1 MGNCQRRQAPNS
13 LKKALIPEAPSV
25 RAPPGLEKPTL
36 RADAQPYVP
45 KSRQPPPSVDDD
57 DDKEPW
63 EMFLDKKKADLR
75 HKQVNNLRQ
84 GRDGMYTSQY
94 RDLLGTTKGRNLAPP
109 ARDKPRDFD
118 ILKSWRSAAP
128 VRSPKEEIEPGL
140 KKRKAT
146 PLKKQILAQRGD
158 TPASNP
164 LWDRFADHLQKFKDD
179 AQVTPQATQE
189 TKDDIAGPSAS
200 SIVPYGLAERHYMSD
215 SEDSKKTNKHIE
227 YTHGPVREYVDMCL
241 TPELESSVVALLF
254 RLRQLKMQDLG
265 LGHKSRRYAVGFREV
280 SRLLAQ
286 RSVTALLIAPD
297 VEPTGGAL
305 EDKVLSLKSACERD
319 GVPVIFALSRRQLG
333 AAIQKN
339 VTISVLAIHEL
350 RGAQDLFET
359 VLKEASF
366 ARAAEKSPALT
377 QFQ

>member
-1 MGNCQRRQAPNS
+1 MCQRRQTPS
-13 LKKALIPEAPSV
+13 TLKKALIEV
-25 RAPPGLEKPTL
+25 QTFRAPPGLEKPDF

-45 KSRQPPPSVDDD
+45 KSRQPPASSVDDD

-63 EMFLDKKKADLR
+63 EMFLDKKKADMR
-75 HKQVNNLRQ
+75 IKQVNNLRQ
-84 GRDGMYTSQY
+84 GSDGTYTSQY
-94 RDLLGTTKGRNLAPP
+94 RNMLGIKGRFLSGSGL

-118 ILKSWRSAAP
+118 ILKSWRNSAP
-128 VRSPKEEIEPGL
+128 VRSSKQETEFGV
-140 KKRKAT
+140 KKRKET
-146 PLKKQILAQRGD
+146 PLKRQILAQRGD

-164 LWDRFADHLQKFKDD
+164 IWEKFADHVQKFKDEN
-179 AQVTPQATQE
+179 QANQPAKETQ
-189 TKDDIAGPSAS
+189 DDIAGPSTS
-200 SIVPYGLAERHYMSD
+200 SIVPFGLAERHYMSD
-215 SEDSKKTNKHIE
+215 SEDSKKTHKHIE
-227 YTHGPVREYVDMCL
+227 YTHGPIREYVDMSL
-241 TPELESSVVALLF
+241 TPELESAVVALLF

-265 LGHKSRRYAVGFREV
+265 VGHKSRRYAVGFREV

-286 RSVTALLIAPD
+286 KCATALIIAPD
-297 VEPTGGAL
+297 VERTGGAL

-359 VLKEASF
+359 VLKEASL
-366 ARAAEKSPALT
+366 ARANDKSPT

>member
-1 MGNCQRRQAPNS
+1 MCQRRQAPNP
-13 LKKALIPEAPSV
+13 LKKALIPEVPPV

-45 KSRQPPPSVDDD
+45 KGRQPPPSSVDDNE
-57 DDKEPW
+57 DKEPW
-63 EMFLDKKKADLR
+63 EMFLDKKKVDLR
-75 HKQVNNLRQ
+75 LKQVNNLRQ

-94 RDLLGTTKGRNLAPP
+94 RDMLNNKGRNAAAPS
-109 ARDKPRDFD
+109 RDKPRDFD
-118 ILKSWRSAAP
+118 ILKSWRNAAP
-128 VRSPKEEIEPGL
+128 VRSPKEETEPGM

-146 PLKKQILAQRGD
+146 PLKKQILAHRGES
-158 TPASNP
+158 PASNP
-164 LWDRFADHLQKFKDD
+164 LWEKFADHLQKFKDD
-179 AQVTPQATQE
+179 SQVTPQVTQE
-189 TKDDIAGPSAS
+189 TKDDIAAPAS
-200 SIVPYGLAERHYMSD
+200 SIVPFGLAERHYMSD
-215 SEDSKKTNKHIE
+215 SEDSKKTHKHIE

-241 TPELESSVVALLF
+241 TPELESAVVALLF

-286 RSVTALLIAPD
+286 KSVTALLIAPD
-297 VEPTGGAL
+297 VERTGGAL

-339 VTISVLAIHEL
+339 VTISVLALHEL

-359 VLKEASF
+359 VLKEASLS
-366 ARAAEKSPALT
+366 RAGGTHQAL
-377 QFQ
+377 Q

>member
-1 MGNCQRRQAPNS
+1 MGNMCQRRQAPS
-13 LKKALIPEAPSV
+13 PLKTALIPEARTY
-25 RAPPGLEKPTL
+25 RAPPGLDKPDF
-36 RADAQPYVP
+36 RADAQPFIP
-45 KSRQPPPSVDDD
+45 KSRQPPPFDDD

-63 EMFLDKKKADLR
+63 EMFLERKKADMHCKR
-75 HKQVNNLRQ
+75 VNNMRQ
-84 GRDGMYTSQY
+84 GSDGTYTSQY
-94 RDLLGTTKGRNLAPP
+94 RDMLGSKGRFLSGP

-128 VRSPKEEIEPGL
+128 VRSPKEEMEPGM

-146 PLKKQILAQRGD
+146 SLKKQILAQRGD

-164 LWDRFADHLQKFKDD
+164 LWDKFADHLQKVKDENQ
-179 AQVTPQATQE
+179 ANPQAKQGTQ
-189 TKDDIAGPSAS
+189 DDIAGLSQS

-241 TPELESSVVALLF
+241 TPELESAVVALLF

-265 LGHKSRRYAVGFREV
+265 FGHKSRRYAVGFREV
-280 SRLLAQ
+280 SRLLVQ
-286 RSVTALLIAPD
+286 KSVTALLIAPD
-297 VEPTGGAL
+297 VERTGGAL
-305 EDKVLSLKSACERD
+305 EDKVLELKSACERD

-339 VTISVLAIHEL
+339 VTISVLALHEL

-359 VLKEASF
+359 VLKEASL
-366 ARAAEKSPALT
+366 ARAGGADRAL
-377 QFQ
+377 Q